1 LQDIEDGSA
10 VELVEEVRPAA
21 RDPHQLADGTA
32 ALGDDGIYGDVA
44 AQGDTDRA
52 LGEDLV
58 AEEQGVQ
65 AGRGRAAGEAPDLGR
80 VREGVVEPGEQRL
93 RAAGEGIGE
102 HHELRLVLRAGP
114 DQALPGIR
122 RPVEV
127 RQRTAEVERLDPDVR
142 KPGGDEGDGRCA
154 LDLFP
159 AADHAA
165 PRAPEERPRLQVTVY
180 HLVEPRVKVCE
191 VRGHER
197 QRQGGRAGAEPAG
210 DALGALEY
218 RALEG
223 GLA

>member
-1 LQDIEDGSA
+1 LQDLEDGPA
-10 VELVEEVRPAA
+10 VELVEEVRSAA
-21 RDPHQLADGTA
+21 RDPHQLADGAA
-32 ALGDDGIYGDVA
+32 ALGDDGIYGDIS
-44 AQGDTDRA
+44 AQGDPDRT

-58 AEEQGVQ
+58 VEEQGVQ

-93 RAAGEGIGE
+93 RAPGEGIGE
-102 HHELRLVLRAGP
+102 HHELRLVLRADA

-127 RQRTAEVERLDPDVR
+127 RQGTAEVKRLDPDVR
-142 KPGGDEGDGRCA
+142 KPGGDEGRGRRA

-159 AADHAA
+159 ATDHAA
-165 PRAPEERPRLQVTVY
+165 PRAPEERPRFQVTVY
-180 HLVEPRVKVCE
+180 QLVEPRVKVCE

-197 QRQGGRAGAEPAG
+197 QRQGGRAGPELTG
-210 DALGALEY
+210 DALGALEH

-223 GLA
+223 GPA